1 MSRARDHIIS
11 HFFTELKIY
20 YHSLFITYLTISAL
34 LIIAVS
40 RMHVINETFKSLVR
54 VSDRCTEG
62 FRFNSSR
69 GLRFFLCAL
78 LVTCSSNFT
87 CNESDYNEEN
97 LLSSRITI
105 FVRHMQS
112 STFDP
117 RFTLKSPSFAIPG
130 VFGNLGV

>member
-1 MSRARDHIIS
+1 MKLLS
-11 HFFTELKIY
+11 HWLEYPTG
-20 YHSLFITYLTISAL
+20 
-34 LIIAVS
+34 
-40 RMHVINETFKSLVR
+40 VR
-54 VSDRCTEG
+54 KVLGSIPPGDSG
-62 FRFNSSR
+62 
-69 GLRFFLCAL
+69 FFLCAL

>member
-40 RMHVINETFKSLVR
+40 RMHVINETFMSLVR

-62 FRFNSSR
+62 LRFNSSR

-78 LVTCSSNFT
+78 LVTCSSYHFSSNFT
-87 CNESDYNEEN
+87 CNEFNYNEEN

-117 RFTLKSPSFAIPG
+117 RFTL
-130 VFGNLGV
+130 